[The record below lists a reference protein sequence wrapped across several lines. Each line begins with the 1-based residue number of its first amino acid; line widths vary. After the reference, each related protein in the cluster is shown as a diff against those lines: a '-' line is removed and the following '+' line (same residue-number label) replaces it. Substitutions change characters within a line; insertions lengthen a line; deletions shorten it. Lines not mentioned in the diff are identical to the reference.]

1 MKSEEVFNQVLAQIE
16 QNSSG
21 KAVSYIVNAGDM
33 NHGKSSLFN
42 SLIGHEEFKVR
53 DVRETVVNKEYQYT
67 EDIVFIDTPGLC
79 ATDDDNAIAF
89 EAYKKA
95 SCIIFVHNVKAG
107 MLHKN
112 ELQEINQIS
121 NLFNDK
127 KFFWKHFCLVFTF
140 KEAIENNEDIETIIN
155 DSIKSI
161 NSECNAMPFSVFSV
175 SNSRFQKGTAQGKK
189 VLIKHSGILELKE
202 FIDSSLENIR
212 SDEKRLRRNRIMQLC
227 DDAISRLQGRR
238 NEVDLA
244 ISEKRQNT
252 NRESEEK
259 RRNVLAVLDGY
270 VNSGTE
276 LRDVK
281 KKIERIQ
288 QEVDRLRAKHKAEK
302 F

>member
-252 NRESEEK
+252 NREIEEK

-276 LRDVK
+276 LRDVQ

-288 QEVDRLRAKHKAEK
+288 QKVDRLRAKHKAEK

>member
-1 MKSEEVFNQVLAQIE
+1 MKSEEVFHQVLAQIE

-252 NRESEEK
+252 NREIEEK

-276 LRDVK
+276 LRDVQ

>member
-276 LRDVK
+276 LRDVQ

>member
-127 KFFWKHFCLVFTF
+127 QFFWKHFCLVFTF
-140 KEAIENNEDIETIIN
+140 KEAIENNEDVETKVN

-161 NSECNAMPFSVFSV
+161 HAECNAMPFSVFSV
-175 SNSRFQKGTAQGKK
+175 SNSRFQKGIAQGKK
-189 VLIKHSGILELKE
+189 GLIKHSGILELKE

-212 SDEKRLRRNRIMQLC
+212 SDEKQLRRNRMTQLC

-238 NEVDLA
+238 REIDLA
-244 ISEKRQNT
+244 ISKKRQNT
-252 NRESEEK
+252 NREIEEK

-270 VNSGTE
+270 VNSSTE
-276 LRDVK
+276 LRDVQK
-281 KKIERIQ
+281 KVERIQ

>member
-1 MKSEEVFNQVLAQIE
+1 M
-16 QNSSG
+16 
-21 KAVSYIVNAGDM
+21 
-33 NHGKSSLFN
+33 
-42 SLIGHEEFKVR
+42 
-53 DVRETVVNKEYQYT
+53 
-67 EDIVFIDTPGLC
+67 
-79 ATDDDNAIAF
+79 
-89 EAYKKA
+89 AYKI
-95 SCIIFVHNVKAG
+95 SDECIFCGACEAECPVGA

-212 SDEKRLRRNRIMQLC
+212 SDEKKLRRNRIMQLC
-227 DDAISRLQGRR
+227 GDAISRLQGRR

-252 NRESEEK
+252 NREIEEK

-276 LRDVK
+276 LRDVQ